1 MATQWRK
8 CTCCRKWLGVN
19 VSIQVLSCRDG
30 HHGFSVLTS
39 PAASAQDMGLPLSC
53 LMCVSMR
60 RGLVLARRGL
70 VLARVR
76 SRAGSSSRGFVLAL
90 SKNDLQEEAQPS
102 AAAATEAAAAG
113 AAADEPA
120 AAEAAA
126 AEQPAAD
133 PAAAEAAAA
142 EAAAAEA
149 AAAGTTAA
157 PVAPTGA
164 APETQA
170 AKRRKVAELFVF
182 PFFSP
187 VFFLFLHVC
196 FLY

>member
-1 MATQWRK
+1 MTTLWRK

-19 VSIQVLSCRDG
+19 VSIQVLSCRQG
-30 HHGFSVLTS
+30 HHGLSVMTS
-39 PAASAQDMGLPLSC
+39 PAAQDMGLPLSC
-53 LMCVSMR
+53 LMCVSVR

-76 SRAGSSSRGFVLAL
+76 PRAGSSSRGFVLAL

-102 AAAATEAAAAG
+102 AAAATEPAAAE
-113 AAADEPA
+113 AAADEAA

-126 AEQPAAD
+126 AEQPVAD
-133 PAAAEAAAA
+133 PAAA

-182 PFFSP
+182 PF
-187 VFFLFLHVC
+187 C
-196 FLY
+196 FPSCLLSLLT